1 MISFVHQKVYLI
13 NSHKN
18 TQMGFHKDNK
28 SYIIGFPNQNNAK
41 YVKKHTSSLSK
52 YEIKIKEHVDE
63 HIYIADLQITKRI
76 CINDLPST
84 IKEVFLEDYLS
95 YTLANNMNI
104 IFAIDI
110 EESKDAF
117 NIESILINSP
127 QNIDT
132 FRRHF
137 KLDSK

>member
-1 MISFVHQKVYLI
+1 MISFFNQKVYLI

-28 SYIIGFPNQNNAK
+28 SYIIGFPNLDNAK
-41 YVKKHTSSLSK
+41 YIKKRTSSLSK
-52 YEIKIKEHVDE
+52 YDINPKEHVDG

-84 IKEVFLEDYLS
+84 IKEVSLEDYLS

-110 EESKDAF
+110 EETKDTF
-117 NIESILINSP
+117 DIESILINSP

-132 FRRHF
+132 FRRYF
-137 KLDSK
+137 KVDK

>member
-1 MISFVHQKVYLI
+1 MISFCHDRVHLI

-28 SYIIGFPNQNNAK
+28 SYIIGFPSLQNAR
-41 YVKKHTSSLSK
+41 YVKKYTSSLSK
-52 YEIKIKEHVDE
+52 FDIKVKEHVDA
-63 HIYIADLQITKRI
+63 HIYIADLTITKRI

-84 IKEVFLEDYLS
+84 IKEVSIEDYLS

-110 EESKDAF
+110 EESKEEF
-117 NIESILINSP
+117 NIESVLINSP
-127 QNIDT
+127 ENIDT
-132 FRRHF
+132 FRRYF
-137 KLDSK
+137 KLD